1 MDLRVEFEN
10 VMSDWIIFDG
20 RPTWC
25 EEDGIYKEQK
35 WQMAWVAFQRA
46 MRLKTKNE

>member
-1 MDLRVEFEN
+1 MDLRIQFEN
-10 VMSDWIIFDG
+10 AMADWIAVDG

-25 EEDGIYKEQK
+25 EQSEVYNELK

-46 MRLKTKNE
+46 MRLKQEA